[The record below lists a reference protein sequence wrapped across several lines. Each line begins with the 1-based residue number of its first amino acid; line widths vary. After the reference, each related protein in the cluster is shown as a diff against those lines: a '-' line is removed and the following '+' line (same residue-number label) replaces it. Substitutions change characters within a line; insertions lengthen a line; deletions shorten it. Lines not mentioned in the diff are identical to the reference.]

1 MICIQPS
8 NRSRWDEAAA
18 PWTATRLLGHLP
30 WVVLILHPRPGDIF
44 RHRWSSRS
52 IPYPLGVASR
62 TCFVCGCLPSRATP
76 ALPRD
81 ASVPGNQGSWWP
93 NSISKASLKYPFL
106 TLMSTAQNRSI
117 QNQASSTGHRAVCL
131 CLFLRL
137 AVQVQTCAH
146 QMRSGIRLQTAEAD
160 LSTVS
165 GSGLGHRKRVE

>member
-1 MICIQPS
+1 M
-8 NRSRWDEAAA
+8 
-18 PWTATRLLGHLP
+18 RLR
-30 WVVLILHPRPGDIF
+30 RPG
-44 RHRWSSRS
+44 RPHGCLATCPGRPHPASLAGRYLSPSMVES
-52 IPYPLGVASR
+52 IHPLFPYLLGVASR

-131 CLFLRL
+131 FLRL
-137 AVQVQTCAH
+137 VVQVQTCAH
-146 QMRSGIRLQTAEAD
+146 QMRSGIRLQPAEAD

>member
-30 WVVLILHPRPGDIF
+30 WVVLILHPR
-44 RHRWSSRS
+44 
-52 IPYPLGVASR
+52 PLGVASR

-106 TLMSTAQNRSI
+106 TLMSIAQNRSI

-146 QMRSGIRLQTAEAD
+146 QMRSGIRLQPAEAD